1 VDQNRTERWKELCK
15 QAENERDP
23 EKLLALVQEIDQ
35 LLEAEGEWRT
45 RSRMQINNG
54 ENGSDSSG

>member
-15 QAENERDP
+15 QAENETDP
-23 EKLLALVQEIDQ
+23 AKLLALVQEIDQ

-54 ENGSDSSG
+54 EHGSDSSG